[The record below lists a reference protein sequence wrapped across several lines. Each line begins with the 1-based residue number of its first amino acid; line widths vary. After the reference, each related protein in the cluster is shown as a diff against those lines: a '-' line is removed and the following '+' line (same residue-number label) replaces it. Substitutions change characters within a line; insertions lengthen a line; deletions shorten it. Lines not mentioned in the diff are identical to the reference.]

1 MADATREPDD
11 SISRRLRLRD
21 LQLLSTVVQARS
33 MAKAAAQLGI
43 SQPSISEAI
52 ANLEGTLGVRLLDR
66 SPRGIEPTIYAT
78 ALLKRGLVIFDE
90 LRQGMRDIRSLADPT
105 IGEVRIG
112 CPETLTA
119 GFLPAIIDRL
129 SRSHPQIVVHVV
141 HADSATSEFRELRER
156 QIDLMLGRVMEP
168 GPILDDELHAEIL
181 FNEEYF
187 VVAGAQNRWVR
198 RGKVTLAELVN
209 EPWIHMP
216 ANNPLSSL
224 LAEAFHA
231 QGLDVP
237 RTSVSCFSMH
247 LRIHLLA
254 TGRYL
259 TIIPN
264 SMLRFNAERWS
275 LKALPID
282 LGIKRRL
289 GAIITLKH
297 RTLGPTAQLFIDHAR
312 EIAKLMTKGPVS
324 PHRVA
329 RGSL

>member
-1 MADATREPDD
+1 MAGAIGDWDH
-11 SISRRLRLRD
+11 SIGRHLRLRD
-21 LQLLSTVVQARS
+21 LQLLSTVVQSGS
-33 MAKAAAQLGI
+33 MAKAAARLGI

-52 ANLEGTLGVRLLDR
+52 ANLEGALGVRLLDR

-90 LRQGMRDIRSLADPT
+90 LRQGMREIQCLADPT

-119 GFLPAIIDRL
+119 GFLPAIIDRT
-129 SRSHPQIVVHVV
+129 SRSHPQIVFHVV
-141 HADSATSEFRELRER
+141 HEDSATSEFRELRER
-156 QIDLMLGRVMEP
+156 NIDLMLGRVIEP

-181 FNEEYF
+181 FKEEYF
-187 VVAGAQNRWVR
+187 VVAGAESPWAR
-198 RGKVTLAELVN
+198 RRKVSLADLVH

-216 ANNPLSSL
+216 SSNPLSSL

-231 QGLDVP
+231 QGLEVP

-264 SMLRFNAERWS
+264 SMLRFNAKRWS

-312 EIAKLMTKGPVS
+312 Q
-324 PHRVA
+324 VA
-329 RGSL
+329 TSMMKRA

>member
-1 MADATREPDD
+1 MAGAIKDWDHSVGRH
-11 SISRRLRLRD
+11 LRLRD
-21 LQLLSTVVQARS
+21 LQLLSTVVQSGS
-33 MAKAAAQLGI
+33 MAKAAVRLGI

-52 ANLEGTLGVRLLDR
+52 ANLEGALGVRLLDR

-90 LRQGMRDIRSLADPT
+90 LRQGMREIQCLADPT

-119 GFLPAIIDRL
+119 GFLPAIIDRT
-129 SRSHPQIVVHVV
+129 SRSHPQIVFHVV
-141 HADSATSEFRELRER
+141 HEDSATSEFRELRER
-156 QIDLMLGRVMEP
+156 NIDLMLGRVIEP

-181 FNEEYF
+181 FKEEYF
-187 VVAGAQNRWVR
+187 VVAGAESPWAR
-198 RGKVTLAELVN
+198 RRKVNLADLMD

-216 ANNPLSSL
+216 SSNPLSSL

-231 QGLDVP
+231 QGLEVP

-264 SMLRFNAERWS
+264 SMLRFNAKRWS

-289 GAIITLKH
+289 GAIVTLKH

-312 EIAKLMTKGPVS
+312 Q
-324 PHRVA
+324 VA
-329 RGSL
+329 TSMMKRA

>member
-1 MADATREPDD
+1 MAGAIGDWDH
-11 SISRRLRLRD
+11 SIGRHLRLRD
-21 LQLLSTVVQARS
+21 LQLLSTVVQSGS
-33 MAKAAAQLGI
+33 MAKAAARLGI

-52 ANLEGTLGVRLLDR
+52 ANLEGALGVRLLDR

-90 LRQGMRDIRSLADPT
+90 LRQGMREIQCLADPT

-119 GFLPAIIDRL
+119 GFLPAIIDRT
-129 SRSHPQIVVHVV
+129 SRSHPQIVFHVV
-141 HADSATSEFRELRER
+141 HEDLATSEFRELRER
-156 QIDLMLGRVMEP
+156 NIDLMLGRVIEP

-181 FNEEYF
+181 FKEEYF
-187 VVAGAQNRWVR
+187 VVAGAESPWAR
-198 RGKVTLAELVN
+198 RRKVSLADLVH

-216 ANNPLSSL
+216 SSNPLSSL

-231 QGLDVP
+231 QGLEVP

-264 SMLRFNAERWS
+264 SMLRFNAKRWS

-312 EIAKLMTKGPVS
+312 Q
-324 PHRVA
+324 VA
-329 RGSL
+329 TSMMKRA